1 MPNKNQDISTDTVK
15 QLNERINSRIESVT
29 AKPTTP
35 LPDHIASVVVK
46 NKKGKIYYYENSAGA
61 QSPKRVKKRMIIL
74 GGLIASGLYAMARS
88 NAEEKAQD

>member
-1 MPNKNQDISTDTVK
+1 MPNENQDISADNAK
-15 QLNERINSRIESVT
+15 QLNERISRIESVNV
-29 AKPTTP
+29 KPTTP

-88 NAEEKAQD
+88 DAKEKAQD